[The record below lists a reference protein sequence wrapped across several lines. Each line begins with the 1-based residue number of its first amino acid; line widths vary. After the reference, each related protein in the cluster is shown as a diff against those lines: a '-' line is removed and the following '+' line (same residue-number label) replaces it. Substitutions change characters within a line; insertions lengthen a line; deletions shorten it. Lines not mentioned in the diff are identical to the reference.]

1 MFEKNLMVGVLLDFY
16 GDILTERKRQILD
29 MYYNE
34 DFSLSEIAEQIG
46 ISRQGVREMIVK
58 AQEELLF
65 YEEHLGLAK
74 KFTDAKAQLDK
85 LTALAEAENL
95 SIAFKKELNTLSE
108 IIKS

>member
-1 MFEKNLMVGVLLDFY
+1 
-16 GDILTERKRQILD
+16 
-29 MYYNE
+29 
-34 DFSLSEIAEQIG
+34 
-46 ISRQGVREMIVK
+46 MIVK

-65 YEEHLGLAK
+65 YEENLGLAK
-74 KFTDAKAQLDK
+74 KFTDAKVQLDK